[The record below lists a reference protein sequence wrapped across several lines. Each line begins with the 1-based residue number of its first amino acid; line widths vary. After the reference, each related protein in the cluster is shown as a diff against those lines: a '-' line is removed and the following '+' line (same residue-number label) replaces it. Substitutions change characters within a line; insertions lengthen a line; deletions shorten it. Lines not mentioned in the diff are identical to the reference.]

1 MTLLD
6 RHLAA
11 QFLTGFVKTLVTLVL
26 LYIFIDFLT
35 ARRADMVENEV
46 PLGVILQY
54 YANYS
59 PQLIYRMSPLAVLLA
74 GLLVFGTAA
83 QHREIIAALAGGISM
98 HRLVCVPVLLAAL
111 IALGVYTADTVFG
124 AGATQT
130 AQQLRLKYFERNPDS
145 RRAGVSWP
153 NLEGGWTAHVIKYN
167 RIANTGEDVFIHAIR
182 EDAVEQIQARRIYW
196 DPEFEGEAG
205 AWLLEDGVWVVFEPG
220 ASAVRESRRITQT
233 EAPFDDSPEEL
244 FALEARPETK
254 PSAALARDIERA
266 EARGLPASQFWTNWH
281 AKFAVP
287 ALNFVMIWLAIPFAM
302 RVRRG
307 GLAIGFGLSL
317 VIGVSYL
324 GLFAV
329 TMALGNAGRLEPAL
343 AAWLPNA
350 LFFLVGMVLYSR
362 TPT

>member
-1 MTLLD
+1 MTILD

-11 QFLTGFVKTLVTLVL
+11 QFLSVFFKTLATLVG

-35 ARRADMVENEV
+35 ARRGDMIDNEV
-46 PLGVILQY
+46 PLYVMAQY
-54 YANYS
+54 YGNYV
-59 PQLIYRMSPLAVLLA
+59 PQLMYRSSPLSVLLA
-74 GLLVFGTAA
+74 GLLVFGSAA
-83 QHREIIAALAGGISM
+83 QHREIIASLAGGVSM
-98 HRLVCVPVLLAAL
+98 HRLVRWPVVLAAMIGGAIYVL
-111 IALGVYTADTVFG
+111 DTGLGAD
-124 AGATQT
+124 ATRY
-130 AQQLRLKYFERNPDS
+130 AEQLRLNYFERNPDS
-145 RRAGVSWP
+145 QRPGVSWP

-167 RIANTGEDVFIHAIR
+167 RLAQTGENVFIHAIR
-182 EDAVEQIQARRIYW
+182 EDAVEQLQARRIYW
-196 DPEFEGEAG
+196 DPERDGGEGR
-205 AWLLEDGVWVVFEPG
+205 WVLEDGVWVVFEPG
-220 ASAVRESRRITQT
+220 AGAVRSSRRITQL
-233 EAPFDDSPEEL
+233 EAPFKETPEDL

-254 PSAALARDIERA
+254 ASAALAEDIERA

-307 GLAIGFGLSL
+307 GLAIGFGMSL

-324 GLFAV
+324 AIFAV
-329 TMALGNAGRLEPAL
+329 TMALGNAGRLEPVL

-350 LFFLVGMVLYSR
+350 VFMALGAALYLR